1 LADVDLFHAPA
12 NILPRG
18 LAMRTVTTIHDL
30 MWLTDPALCNPRQ
43 WGRVERLFYRHGI
56 SRALRQSDAILT
68 VSEATRHEISRL
80 QAGLAAKTTAI
91 LPGVSDQFR
100 PVDLTDSD
108 RLRLGLPA
116 GDYILTIGQDA
127 PYKNHAAALRGFAG
141 AFGQGHDMNL
151 VFVQR
156 RSVGTIHLQQLAASM
171 GLAER
176 VSFLAPVADVDLPL
190 LYSGAR
196 ALLHPSLCE
205 GFGMPLAEA
214 MACACPVITSNRSTM
229 PEVTAGAALL
239 VDPLDTDSIAA
250 ALTRLASD
258 PALAAELSRKGLAR
272 ARELDRRAFAAAT
285 LDIYRR
291 VLNAA

>member
-1 LADVDLFHAPA
+1 MMLWPSRV
-12 NILPRG
+12 
-18 LAMRTVTTIHDL
+18 V
-30 MWLTDPALCNPRQ
+30 WLIQKPL
-43 WGRVERLFYRHGI
+43 
-56 SRALRQSDAILT
+56 
-68 VSEATRHEISRL
+68 
-80 QAGLAAKTTAI
+80 
-91 LPGVSDQFR
+91 
-100 PVDLTDSD
+100 
-108 RLRLGLPA
+108 
-116 GDYILTIGQDA
+116 
-127 PYKNHAAALRGFAG
+127 LRGFAG